1 MTEAVILRA
10 HQAADDAWIVARHGA
25 LYTESEGF
33 DASFA
38 PLVAGILAEYHL
50 LRDPARE
57 RGWIAE
63 ANGQRLGCI
72 FCVTDRAAGPQI
84 AKLRMF
90 LIEPEARGT
99 GLAQRLL
106 EACLGFAREA
116 GYVEMRLWT
125 HRSHVA
131 AGRLYAR
138 NGFALEREVPVHSFG
153 LDLIE
158 QFWSRTL

>member
-1 MTEAVILRA
+1 MTEAVILRSHA
-10 HQAADDAWIVARHGA
+10 AADDQWIVARHAA
-25 LYTESEGF
+25 LYAQAEGF
-33 DASFA
+33 DESFA
-38 PLVAGILAEYHL
+38 QLVASILAEYHL
-50 LRDPARE
+50 QRDPARE

-63 ANGQRLGCI
+63 AKGQRLGCI
-72 FCVTDRAAGPQI
+72 FCFRDRTAGPEV

-90 LIEPEARGT
+90 LLEPEARGT

-106 EACLGFAREA
+106 EACMGFAREA
-116 GYVEMRLWT
+116 GYREMRLWT

-131 AGRLYAR
+131 AGKLYAR
-138 NGFALEREVPVHSFG
+138 NGFALEREVPVRAFG

>member
-10 HQAADDAWIVARHGA
+10 HQAADDDWIVERHGT
-25 LYTESEGF
+25 LYAEAEGF
-33 DASFA
+33 DESFA
-38 PLVAGILAEYHL
+38 TLVAGILAEYHL
-50 LRDPARE
+50 QRDPERE

-63 ANGQRLGCI
+63 AKGQRLGCI
-72 FCVTDRAAGPQI
+72 FCFRDRTAGPEV

-106 EACLGFAREA
+106 EACMGFARDA
-116 GYVEMRLWT
+116 GYTEMRLWT
-125 HRSHVA
+125 HRSHAA

-138 NGFALEREVPVHSFG
+138 NGFALEREMPVHSFG

-158 QFWSRTL
+158 QFWSRAL